1 MAALV
6 LVIALIPAVVV
17 DLRRRIIPDVVVI
30 PALAAVLV
38 IGALGEAPWWEPLA
52 SAVLVGL
59 LLLVPALIRPD
70 GMGMGD
76 VKLGALI
83 GAALGAMPGLLAV
96 LAGLVL
102 AAAWGFALAAARR
115 TRPSAIALPLAPF
128 LAAGVLAVVG
138 PAALVHSLHG

>member
-1 MAALV
+1 MDVLV
-6 LVIALIPAVVV
+6 LVAALIPAVVV
-17 DLRRRIIPDVVVI
+17 DLRRRIIPDVVVL

-38 IGALGEAPWWEPLA
+38 IGALGDAAWWEPIA
-52 SAVLVGL
+52 SAALVGV

-96 LAGLVL
+96 LAGLGL
-102 AAAWGFALAAARR
+102 AAAWGFSLAASRR

-128 LAAGVLAVVG
+128 LAAGVLAVIG